1 MVLSSWSYAPAM
13 SGSQSVDRGSW
24 RPYAAASAAAVSLSF
39 TEEVRARV
47 QGFFDFAMFMGG
59 APPAPH
65 LVA

>member
-1 MVLSSWSYAPAM
+1 M

-47 QGFFDFAMFMGG
+47 QGFFDFAMFMGA